1 MLELN
6 RPTRAQISGRFAWLM
21 GMYTENYWRLVRSLG
36 PDTLAVG
43 RYLSSVGDGLDLSVD
58 MIERHPYTLELRL
71 SYLFEDAAT
80 GAPDPSAFVRVYQDA
95 QVAEVT
101 ACYVGSRL
109 QDVLGLH
116 PEPRSVMQHRLRMNA
131 FLAKWL
137 DYLDGR
143 GHSRFTLRPA
153 TVGESP
159 STPQQKDIDGPTPR
173 P

>member
-1 MLELN
+1 MLELH
-6 RPTRAQISGRFAWLM
+6 RPARAQASGRFAWLM
-21 GMYTENYWRLVRSLG
+21 GMYAENYWRLVRSLG
-36 PDTLAVG
+36 PDRLAVG
-43 RYLSSVGDGLDLSVD
+43 RYLSSVGDGLDLSVE
-58 MIERHPYTLELRL
+58 MVERHPYTLELRL

-95 QVAEVT
+95 QLAEVT

-109 QDVLGLH
+109 QDVLGMH

-153 TVGESP
+153 TAPGMALAAA
-159 STPQQKDIDGPTPR
+159 QKEVDGPAP
-173 P
+173 PA